1 MDSES
6 ATQVI
11 QKEIPSPAIS
21 SSALRSVA
29 PTVKVTKAYDA
40 WWRFASERQ
49 RIYYKRLSGDPAP
62 WTDDPVLTHYR
73 FTNAFRAA
81 DRVSQYLIRNVIYQE
96 ALPQSANEVAFRIL
110 LFKLFNKIE
119 TWETI
124 VRELG
129 PVVLADEPFAHIKE
143 ILESELR
150 AGRRIYSAAYIMPTA
165 LKHGT
170 KSRKHE
176 THLELLQ
183 VMMND
188 QVGDRL
194 ADTKNMKD
202 GFDLLRSYP
211 TIGDFL
217 AYQFITDINYS
228 QIVDYSET
236 EFVAAGP
243 GAREGLRKCFAH
255 FGGRS
260 ESELIRLMMEIQ
272 EEEFERLDLDFQGL
286 FGRRLQLIDC
296 QNLFCEVAKY
306 SRVRFPELTPPGGR
320 VRIKQKY
327 RYGDPIE
334 IPFFPP
340 KWSINQAVAE
350 KCSPRKSDSELDLAR
365 YQQQARLTSFH
376 EPVHGGDEITTPLLG
391 LIGEIGEVVSELK
404 KHSREGTAYVGF
416 SSRLAEEIGDVLWY
430 VSDIATRCHMH
441 LNTLEPFSTESTRR
455 SNTANGEWIRVALS
469 LAAYAGQLSR
479 SYDSL
484 LYGHGSSDTFN
495 TQLRETLT
503 GIVMEL
509 TRLTSIYR
517 LSFAEVASENL
528 EKVNHRW
535 TDSSK
540 SRIDSQVDWSEN
552 EQLPLRFDV
561 WLNDFHGSVTS
572 VFSVD
577 GGETHSTLDSLTDNA
592 YDPDGYRFHDVF
604 HFAYTAVLSWSPVTR
619 SLLRRKRKSDPQVDE
634 VEDGGR
640 AIAIEEGIAAMV
652 FAYGQQHHMF
662 QGIRSVDYSLLRTI
676 RDMTTHLE
684 VGDRSAAEWE
694 NAIIQGFETWRQ
706 VRKAGGGHIHVDR
719 SSRQICFVSDET
731 VPSSTASLAV
741 Q

>member
-1 MDSES
+1 MDSETTSHIIQDETS
-6 ATQVI
+6 A
-11 QKEIPSPAIS
+11 PAIS

-49 RIYYKRLSGDPAP
+49 RIYYKRLSGEPAP
-62 WTDDPVLTHYR
+62 WTDDPVLTQYR

-129 PVVLADEPFAHIKE
+129 HMVLADKPFARIKE

-150 AGRRIYSAAYIMPTA
+150 AGRRIYSAAYIMPA
-165 LKHGT
+165 ARKQGT

-183 VMMND
+183 EMMND

-228 QIVDYSET
+228 QIVDYSEN

-255 FGGRS
+255 FGGWS

-286 FGRRLQLIDC
+286 FGRRLHLIDC

-306 SRVRFPELTPPGGR
+306 SRVRFPELTPAGGR
-320 VRIKQKY
+320 IRIKQKY
-327 RYGDPIE
+327 RFGDPIE

-340 KWSINQAVAE
+340 KWSINQAVTE

-365 YQQQARLTSFH
+365 YQRQARLTSFH

-404 KHSREGTAYVGF
+404 KHSREGNAYVGF

-430 VSDIATRCHMH
+430 ASDLATRRHMH
-441 LNTLEPFSTESTRR
+441 LDNLEPFSTTSTPH
-455 SNTANGEWIRVALS
+455 SNTDPGEWIRVALS
-469 LAAYAGQLSR
+469 LSAYAGQLSR

-484 LYGHGSSDTFN
+484 LSGHESSHTFN
-495 TQLRETLT
+495 SELRRTLA
-503 GIVMEL
+503 GIVREL
-509 TRLTSIYR
+509 TSLTSLYH
-517 LSFAEVASENL
+517 LSIGDVAAKNL

-535 TDSSK
+535 MDSSK
-540 SRIDSQVDWSEN
+540 SRIDSHFDWSEN
-552 EQLPLRFDV
+552 EQLPLQFDV
-561 WLNDFHGSVTS
+561 WITDFHGSVTS

-577 GGETHSTLDSLTDNA
+577 GGED
-592 YDPDGYRFHDVF
+592 
-604 HFAYTAVLSWSPVTR
+604 TR
-619 SLLRRKRKSDPQVDE
+619 YLR
-634 VEDGGR
+634 
-640 AIAIEEGIAAMV
+640 IA
-652 FAYGQQHHMF
+652 
-662 QGIRSVDYSLLRTI
+662 
-676 RDMTTHLE
+676 
-684 VGDRSAAEWE
+684 DR
-694 NAIIQGFETWRQ
+694 Q
-706 VRKAGGGHIHVDR
+706 
-719 SSRQICFVSDET
+719 C
-731 VPSSTASLAV
+731 L
-741 Q
+741 